1 MKYYII
7 AGEASGDLHGANL
20 IRALKRKDQ
29 NATFRLWG
37 GDLMKEQGKNL
48 VRHYKKLAF
57 MGFLEVLQNMRTI
70 ASNIRFCKKDLLEY
84 NPDVLILID
93 YPGFNLKIA
102 KFAKTNGLKVFYY
115 ISPKL
120 WAWKQSRI
128 KIIKQYIDKMF
139 VIFPFEVNFY
149 KQFDFTV
156 DYMGNPIMDAIAE
169 KSKSLDTRETFLKK
183 NSLPDKPIIALLPGS
198 RKQELKNMLPVMLEI
213 MPFYRDYQ
221 FLIAA
226 YSSIEEPYYAKLTKG
241 FNVKLLFDQTYPV
254 LQHAKAAIITSG
266 TATLE
271 AALLNVPEVVCYK
284 GSKISYFIA
293 KQFVN
298 VKYISL
304 VNLIMDAKVVK
315 ELIQND
321 LKPAVLKSE
330 LGKILQDGNN
340 RKKMLNQFNI
350 LREKLG
356 EPGVSDKIANEMYN
370 YLQKCLIKEV
380 PKM

>member
-29 NATFRLWG
+29 NASFRLWG

-57 MGFLEVLQNMRTI
+57 MGFLEVIQNLRTI
-70 ASNIRFCKKDLLEY
+70 ARNIRFCKKDLLEY

-102 KFAKTNGLKVFYY
+102 KFAKTKGLTVFYY

-128 KIIKQYIDKMF
+128 KIIKQYVDKMF

-169 KSKSLDTRETFLKK
+169 KSKYLDTRETFLKK

-213 MPFYRDYQ
+213 IPFYRDYQ

-226 YSSIEEPYYAKLTKG
+226 HLSIEEPYYTQLMKG

-271 AALLNVPEVVCYK
+271 AAILNVPEVVCYK
-284 GSKISYFIA
+284 GGKISYFIA

-304 VNLIMDAKVVK
+304 VNLIMDAEVVK

-321 LKPAVLKSE
+321 LEPAALKSE

-340 RKKMLNQFNI
+340 RKEMLNQFNI

-356 EPGVSDKIANEMYN
+356 EQGVSDKIANVMYD
-370 YLQKCLIKEV
+370 YLVSVHKVK
-380 PKM
+380 

>member
-7 AGEASGDLHGANL
+7 AGEASGDLHGAKL

-57 MGFLEVLQNMRTI
+57 MGFLEVLQNLRTI
-70 ASNIRFCKKDLLEY
+70 ASNISFCKKDLLEY

-102 KFAKTNGLKVFYY
+102 KFAKANGLKVFYY

-128 KIIKQYIDKMF
+128 KIIKQYVDKMF

-149 KQFDFTV
+149 KQFDFAV

-169 KSKSLDTRETFLKK
+169 KSKSLDTRKTFLKK

-213 MPFYRDYQ
+213 IHFYRDYQ

-226 YSSIEEPYYAKLTKG
+226 HSSIEEPYYAKLTKG

-284 GSKISYFIA
+284 GGKISYFIA

-321 LKPAVLKSE
+321 LEPAALKSE

-340 RKKMLNQFNI
+340 RKEMLNQFNI

-356 EPGVSDKIANEMYN
+356 EPGVSDKIANKMYN
-370 YLQKCLIKEV
+370 YLQKCLKCR
-380 PKM
+380 K